1 MVVIRPETE
10 DVMEK
15 VLLLNASDE
24 PLRVCTWRRA
34 FMLVLKGK
42 ADEISSIDNFVDK
55 QDIFA
60 PHIIKMRYYVAV
72 PKTELPFS
80 KQNIFVRDEY
90 TCQYCGK
97 THTRL
102 TLDHVLPKS
111 RGGDYS
117 WENIVAACPE
127 CNQKKADR
135 TPEEAGMKLL
145 KEPCRPD
152 DYFEFELK
160 KHGIEAVPSYWEPAL
175 AG

>member
-1 MVVIRPETE
+1 MFRLETE
-10 DVMEK
+10 DIMEQ

-34 FMLVLKGK
+34 LMLVLKGK
-42 ADEISSIDNFVDK
+42 ADEISSIDNFVEMQESDV
-55 QDIFA
+55 

-80 KQNIFVRDEY
+80 KQNIFVRDDY

-97 THTRL
+97 KHTRL
-102 TLDHVLPKS
+102 TLDHVFPKS

-127 CNQKKADR
+127 CNQRKADR
-135 TPEEAGMKLL
+135 TPEEAGMPLL
-145 KEPCRPD
+145 RKPCRPS
-152 DYFEFELK
+152 DYLEFEIK
-160 KHGIEAVPSYWEPAL
+160 KYGIETVPHYWEAAM